1 MAPKYPKWILRK
13 DIRDLN
19 GYFFIISSER
29 LSSYFSQSSS
39 EEWIG
44 GGIVFALDP

>member
-1 MAPKYPKWILRK
+1 M
-13 DIRDLN
+13 DLER
-19 GYFFIISSER
+19 GHKGFEWVFFIISSER